1 MFNNN
6 KILVVIP
13 ARGGSKR
20 ILRKNIRLLAD
31 KPLISYAINIAKSS
45 DYVDDVVVSTE
56 DAETLAIAEKF
67 GASVIR
73 RTPDLAGDKIPIDPV
88 VYDATVQKEKLAFDE
103 YDIVI
108 TLQPTSPLLKS
119 ETLDKAIERFEDFNI
134 DTVIS
139 VIGDKHLSW
148 GFNEEDNRYYPLY
161 SQRLN
166 QQYLPKEYLE
176 TGGIFATRRSF
187 LTPNSRMGNNI
198 DLIEISREESIDIAS
213 YEDWWVAE
221 KYLNKKKIAMIVNA
235 DKDIGTGPISRC
247 ISLASRLLSDEVLFL
262 LDENHK
268 LGIDIVKSF
277 NFPFKL
283 YDGEKD
289 LFKLL
294 EQFNPHIVV
303 NDIFETTKE
312 YVNLQ
317 KEMGFFVINF
327 EDIGEGS
334 EEADVVFD
342 SLYEHDGGFGNIF
355 SGYQYYVL
363 RDEFYFQPTKIVGPD
378 VNDVLLAF
386 GGNDENNLTE
396 RVLNAVLASGYSGRI
411 DVILP
416 LNYPK
421 KDEFIEKY
429 ELINNVQVYRNVRN
443 ISEFMLKADLIFSS
457 AGRKMYEICSVG
469 TPCICLC
476 QNGREQTHDFG
487 SHKHGFLNM
496 GLAETVSDEDIT
508 NQFKIVWQ
516 DFDLRQ
522 NMSLLMKS
530 IDLKHGF
537 ENIWSVVEQKYWA
550 RQFEQSH

>member
-31 KPLISYAINIAKSS
+31 KPLISYAIGIAKSS
-45 DYVDDVVVSTE
+45 KYVDDVVVSTE

-119 ETLDKAIERFEDFNI
+119 ETLDKAIERFENFNI

-148 GFNEEDNRYYPLY
+148 GYNEEENRYYPLY

-166 QQYLPKEYLE
+166 QQYLPKEYVE
-176 TGGIFATRRSF
+176 TGGIFATRRGF

-198 DLIEISREESIDIAS
+198 DLIEISQEESIDIAS

-221 KYLNKKKIAMIVNA
+221 RYLNKKKIAMIVNA

-247 ISLASRLLSDEVLFL
+247 ISLASRLLSDDVLFL

-268 LGIDIVKSF
+268 LGIDIVESF

-283 YDGEKD
+283 YDGENE
-289 LFKLL
+289 LFELL
-294 EQFNPHIVV
+294 EQFNPQIVV

-312 YVNLQ
+312 YVNRQ

-327 EDIGEGS
+327 EDIGSGS

-342 SLYEHDGGFGNIF
+342 SLYEHDGSFGNVF

-378 VNDVLLAF
+378 VNNVLLAF

-396 RVLNAVLASGYSGRI
+396 RVLEAVSASGYAGRI

-421 KDEFIEKY
+421 KAEFIEKY
-429 ELINNVQVYRNVRN
+429 ESNNNVQIFKNVRN
-443 ISEFMLKADLIFSS
+443 ISEFNGKAQMQRLVTKQLHAKES
-457 AGRKMYEICSVG
+457 A
-469 TPCICLC
+469 
-476 QNGREQTHDFG
+476 QT
-487 SHKHGFLNM
+487 
-496 GLAETVSDEDIT
+496 AT
-508 NQFKIVWQ
+508 QCAQ
-516 DFDLRQ
+516 AQ
-522 NMSLLMKS
+522 
-530 IDLKHGF
+530 
-537 ENIWSVVEQKYWA
+537 
-550 RQFEQSH
+550 

>member
-1 MFNNN
+1 M
-6 KILVVIP
+6 
-13 ARGGSKR
+13 
-20 ILRKNIRLLAD
+20 
-31 KPLISYAINIAKSS
+31 
-45 DYVDDVVVSTE
+45 
-56 DAETLAIAEKF
+56 
-67 GASVIR
+67 
-73 RTPDLAGDKIPIDPV
+73 
-88 VYDATVQKEKLAFDE
+88 
-103 YDIVI
+103 
-108 TLQPTSPLLKS
+108 
-119 ETLDKAIERFEDFNI
+119 
-134 DTVIS
+134 
-139 VIGDKHLSW
+139 
-148 GFNEEDNRYYPLY
+148 
-161 SQRLN
+161 
-166 QQYLPKEYLE
+166 
-176 TGGIFATRRSF
+176 
-187 LTPNSRMGNNI
+187 
-198 DLIEISREESIDIAS
+198 
-213 YEDWWVAE
+213 
-221 KYLNKKKIAMIVNA
+221 
-235 DKDIGTGPISRC
+235 
-247 ISLASRLLSDEVLFL
+247 FL

-429 ELINNVQVYRNVRN
+429 EY
-443 ISEFMLKADLIFSS
+443 
-457 AGRKMYEICSVG
+457 
-469 TPCICLC
+469 T
-476 QNGREQTHDFG
+476 
-487 SHKHGFLNM
+487 
-496 GLAETVSDEDIT
+496 
-508 NQFKIVWQ
+508 
-516 DFDLRQ
+516 
-522 NMSLLMKS
+522 
-530 IDLKHGF
+530 
-537 ENIWSVVEQKYWA
+537 
-550 RQFEQSH
+550 

>member
-45 DYVDDVVVSTE
+45 EYVDDVVVSTE

-148 GFNEEDNRYYPLY
+148 GFNEEDNRYFPLY

-176 TGGIFATRRSF
+176 TGGIFATRRGF

>member
-45 DYVDDVVVSTE
+45 EYVDDVVVSTE

-148 GFNEEDNRYYPLY
+148 GFNEEDNRYFPLY

-396 RVLNAVLASGYSGRI
+396 RVLNAVLASCYSGRI